1 MTSGP
6 DPISDLIKKLVSTY
20 KVADEQIKQCERY
33 TLASPSAAVNQM
45 RYAGS
50 HLLKFI
56 KGGTEN
62 ANDDIKRENI
72 EKATNHCKRAAFDAL
87 ENLIFAQLEFISD
100 FQDLCRS
107 KRDVET
113 VYPDYVSDF
122 MALAALQ
129 ERLQAFR
136 MVQSLSEE
144 ERKELV
150 DILEQVSKLKRKI
163 LRLKIDVEKQ
173 ESVEVA
179 DEVILSVQQFLL
191 SFTATVLGTF
201 IGIAGVMLAAWDMLP
216 NIWWG
221 RIGGVVILLLAFAFL
236 CKKFYGWSAKKLLTE
251 KQRRLLSDRLNIR
264 WP

>member
-1 MTSGP
+1 MTSVP
-6 DPISDLIKKLVSTY
+6 DLRSGLIKELVSTY
-20 KVADEQIKQCERY
+20 KAADEQIKQCERY

-56 KGGTEN
+56 KGGMEN
-62 ANDDIKRENI
+62 ANDDIKRESI
-72 EKATNHCKRAAFDAL
+72 EKATNHCKRATFDAL
-87 ENLIFAQLEFISD
+87 ETLIFAQLEFISD

-122 MALAALQ
+122 TALTALQ

-144 ERKELV
+144 DKKELI
-150 DILEQVSKLKRKI
+150 DISEQVSKLKRKI
-163 LRLKIDVEKQ
+163 LRLKVGVDKL

-191 SFTATVLGTF
+191 SFTATVLGTVV
-201 IGIAGVMLAAWDMLP
+201 GIAGVMFAVWDMLP
-216 NIWWG
+216 KVWWIK
-221 RIGGVVILLLAFAFL
+221 IGGVVVLLLAFAFS
-236 CKKFYGWSAKKLLTE
+236 CKKFYGWAAKKLLTE
-251 KQRRLLSDRLNIR
+251 KQRRLLSDRLNIH
-264 WP
+264 WT

>member
-100 FQDLCRS
+100 FQVLCRS

-150 DILEQVSKLKRKI
+150 DISEQVSKLKRKI
-163 LRLKIDVEKQ
+163 LRLKIVFYGYCSWHFHRHCRCDARGLGHVAKYMVGSNWRCCHSAVGICVFMQEVLWMVGEK
-173 ESVEVA
+173 VA
-179 DEVILSVQQFLL
+179 DRK
-191 SFTATVLGTF
+191 ATP
-201 IGIAGVMLAAWDMLP
+201 LAV
-216 NIWWG
+216 
-221 RIGGVVILLLAFAFL
+221 R
-236 CKKFYGWSAKKLLTE
+236 
-251 KQRRLLSDRLNIR
+251 
-264 WP
+264 